1 MSEPEA
7 RGPENHDHRR
17 RAMLTAPL
25 VPTILT
31 LAAPNVVNVSVQ
43 SLVLIADGWFV
54 GQLGTAELAAL
65 ALVFPAQTTLQMMSA
80 GAMGG
85 GVASS
90 VARALGSGDR
100 GKAED
105 AAAHALAIAAAMTV
119 LFAIVFVGFGRPLFG
134 ALGGSGAALEGAV
147 AFSTVMFLGC
157 GAHWLANTLAS
168 ILRGTGDMHSPGVAL
183 ITMAILQIPLSG
195 ALTLGW
201 AGFPNLGVAGPAA
214 AAVISYGIAA
224 LWILRPFLAGRAAVR
239 LHWPTHGFHGS
250 AFADI
255 LKVGATSCVV
265 VVLINAAVLVVTG
278 LIGRAGDAAIAGYG
292 VGSRLEYL
300 LSPLTFGIGAA
311 LIAMVGT
318 NKGARQFRRARR
330 AAWAGALMAG
340 AVTSAIG
347 LIVALWPDLWLK
359 LFTDDPAALEAG
371 RLYFRIVGPTYGF
384 FGLAMALNFAAMGA
398 GDMIWPTLATV
409 TRFVIAAG
417 GGLLALDLLGW
428 TAPGLYACVAAG
440 MLAYSILLAFSTTR
454 RAWHV

>member
-1 MSEPEA
+1 MAP
-7 RGPENHDHRR
+7 DDRR
-17 RAMLTAPL
+17 RAMLSGPL
-25 VPTILT
+25 VPTILA
-31 LAAPNVVNVSVQ
+31 LAVPNVVNVSVQ
-43 SLVLIADGWFV
+43 SLVLVADGWFV
-54 GQLGTAELAAL
+54 GRLGTAELAAL

-85 GVASS
+85 GVSS
-90 VARALGSGDR
+90 AVARALGSGDR
-100 GKAED
+100 DRAED
-105 AAAHALAIAAAMTV
+105 AAAHALATAAVMAV
-119 LFAIVFVGFGRPLFG
+119 LFAVVFVGFGRPLFG
-134 ALGGSGAALEGAV
+134 ALGGSGSALEGAV

-183 ITMAILQIPLSG
+183 IAMAIVQIPASG

-201 AGFPNLGVAGPAA
+201 AGLPQLGVAGPAA
-214 AAVISYGIAA
+214 AAVMSYTIAA
-224 LWILRPFLAGRAAVR
+224 LWILRPIVQGRAAIR
-239 LHWPTHGFHGS
+239 LRWPVHGFRWS

-255 LKVGATSCVV
+255 LKVGATSCIV

-311 LIAMVGT
+311 LTAMVGT
-318 NKGARQFRRARR
+318 NKGARQLGRARQ
-330 AAWAGALMAG
+330 AAWSGALMAG
-340 AVTSAIG
+340 AVTLAIG
-347 LIVALWPDLWLK
+347 LVVALWPDLWLR
-359 LFTDDPAALEAG
+359 LFTDDPAALAAG
-371 RLYFRIVGPTYGF
+371 RLYFGIVGPTYGL

-398 GDMIWPTLATV
+398 GDMVWPTLATAA
-409 TRFVIAAG
+409 RFAIAAG

-428 TAPGLYACVAAG
+428 SAPGLYACVAAG
-440 MLAYSILLAFSTTR
+440 MVAYSLLLALSTTR